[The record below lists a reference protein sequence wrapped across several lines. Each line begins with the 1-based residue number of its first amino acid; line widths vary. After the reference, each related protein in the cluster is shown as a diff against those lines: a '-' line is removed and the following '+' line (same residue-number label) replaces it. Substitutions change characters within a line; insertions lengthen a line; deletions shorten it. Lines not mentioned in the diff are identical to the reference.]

1 MTFLLLF
8 IEYIFQ
14 SIFIDKC
21 VSLFIV
27 LVLYCLPIFQLS
39 NDIDIAVADARHQS
53 RATCLRIEYFFGKKK
68 QLFAKKVF
76 QFLTKAHRDKNT

>member
-53 RATCLRIEYFFGKKK
+53 RATCLRIEYFFGKKNNV
-68 QLFAKKVF
+68 LPKKSSNF
-76 QFLTKAHRDKNT
+76 